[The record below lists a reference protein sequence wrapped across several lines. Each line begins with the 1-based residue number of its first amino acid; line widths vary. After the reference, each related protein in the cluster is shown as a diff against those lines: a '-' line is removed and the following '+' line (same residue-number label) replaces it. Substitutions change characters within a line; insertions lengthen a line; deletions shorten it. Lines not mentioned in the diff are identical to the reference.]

1 MANQEPGE
9 GYTTVSGLQSALSIR
24 RLQQI
29 SSLRAR
35 GIREQ
40 IDLPQLV
47 VCGDQSTGKSSVLE
61 GITGIPF
68 PRQGNRLQKVSAQ
81 RSETIIPHLS
91 RDDTLKASLQAYQRT
106 INGFEELPDVIVK
119 AGVLMGIRGYGD
131 NHEGPSF
138 AEDVLRIKVTGPCG
152 LHLSIVDLPSLISN
166 ASEEHTEDDVGIVH
180 RMVDSYVEKP
190 RTIILAVVQAG
201 NDIADQSI
209 IRKLKLFDKAGQ
221 RTVGIVAKPDL
232 TNAGAEG
239 RVAALA
245 KNQDTT
251 KLQLG
256 FFSPKN
262 STPEEREDLI
272 TPKQRSAN
280 ELRYFQYLLG
290 KSIDKL
296 QTSLQ
301 ALRDRHIEK
310 ELPEVREEIKSTI
323 RTREQEMFS
332 LPPERPTIS
341 YLRMFLSDLAMQY
354 HSLATAALNGDYH
367 TSHTPFFTAN
377 GTIVGSTRLRALIHK
392 FKTEF
397 SDYMREN
404 GEKFKLGHPRI
415 ADPPSRSPESIFSL
429 KKKKEAPKAKHAGW
443 DSYAVPAPPSN
454 VCDHFASVE
463 NYREGSFPVILV
475 ADEDS
480 APDPADVGQDDVV
493 DTSATLSDTNQRLV
507 TEEEM
512 KACHVL
518 LTELFH
524 QQSVLWQRIATEHV
538 EHVNDTIGTF
548 VNKVIAHLRVE
559 EQVFAG
565 IKEGINCAL
574 QEGRTRAEEELM
586 RLCADE
592 QQQPI
597 TYNQYYTDNVQKSR
611 FDSTQK
617 TIERAMEKV
626 KNVDPDDLEGTA
638 VGNMSTETLVAAI
651 IVASA

>member
-256 FFSPKN
+256 FFSPQN

-290 KSIDKL
+290 KS
-296 QTSLQ
+296 
-301 ALRDRHIEK
+301 
-310 ELPEVREEIKSTI
+310 
-323 RTREQEMFS
+323 RT
-332 LPPERPTIS
+332 
-341 YLRMFLSDLAMQY
+341 
-354 HSLATAALNGDYH
+354 
-367 TSHTPFFTAN
+367 
-377 GTIVGSTRLRALIHK
+377 
-392 FKTEF
+392 
-397 SDYMREN
+397 
-404 GEKFKLGHPRI
+404 
-415 ADPPSRSPESIFSL
+415 
-429 KKKKEAPKAKHAGW
+429 
-443 DSYAVPAPPSN
+443 
-454 VCDHFASVE
+454 
-463 NYREGSFPVILV
+463 
-475 ADEDS
+475 
-480 APDPADVGQDDVV
+480 
-493 DTSATLSDTNQRLV
+493 
-507 TEEEM
+507 
-512 KACHVL
+512 
-518 LTELFH
+518 LT
-524 QQSVLWQRIATEHV
+524 
-538 EHVNDTIGTF
+538 
-548 VNKVIAHLRVE
+548 LRV
-559 EQVFAG
+559 
-565 IKEGINCAL
+565 
-574 QEGRTRAEEELM
+574 
-586 RLCADE
+586 
-592 QQQPI
+592 
-597 TYNQYYTDNVQKSR
+597 
-611 FDSTQK
+611 
-617 TIERAMEKV
+617 
-626 KNVDPDDLEGTA
+626 
-638 VGNMSTETLVAAI
+638 
-651 IVASA
+651 